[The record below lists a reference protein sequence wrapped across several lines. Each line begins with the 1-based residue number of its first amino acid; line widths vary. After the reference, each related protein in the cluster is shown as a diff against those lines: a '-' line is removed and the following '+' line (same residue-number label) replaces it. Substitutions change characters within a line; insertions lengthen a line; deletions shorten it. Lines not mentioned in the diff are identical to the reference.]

1 MLEKYLRLYYQKWMV
16 ERLANKISS
25 KIAPN
30 SITFTSIFLG
40 IFSAI
45 LLVLH
50 HSYWAVV
57 LLLLSGYLDTLDGT
71 IARLANKISPF
82 GSGLD
87 IVGDRIV
94 EFAIIFGLYLI
105 NPAIRATTTILML
118 GSILFC
124 ISSFLVV
131 GIFTINDSEKSF
143 HYSSGLIERFEAFIF
158 FIAMILVPQY
168 FNYIGN
174 IFALLVALTAFIRMY
189 EFKKQKQ
196 DGI

>member
-16 ERLANKISS
+16 ERLANKMSS
-25 KIAPN
+25 KVAPD

-40 IFSAI
+40 ILSAI
-45 LLVLH
+45 FLVLH
-50 HSYWAVV
+50 HSYWAVA

-94 EFAIIFGLYLI
+94 EFAIIFALYLVS
-105 NPAIRATTTILML
+105 PAIRATTTILML

-124 ISSFLVV
+124 VSSFLVV
-131 GIFTINDSEKSF
+131 GIFTINDSEKGF

-158 FIAMILVPQY
+158 FITMILLPQY

-189 EFKKQKQ
+189 EFKKQEQ
-196 DGI
+196 TGI

>member
-1 MLEKYLRLYYQKWMV
+1 MLEKYLRLYYQK
-16 ERLANKISS
+16 
-25 KIAPN
+25 
-30 SITFTSIFLG
+30 G
-40 IFSAI
+40 ILSAI
-45 LLVLH
+45 FLVLH
-50 HSYWAVV
+50 HSYWAVA

-94 EFAIIFGLYLI
+94 EFAIIFALYLV
-105 NPAIRATTTILML
+105 NPSIRATTTILML

-124 ISSFLVV
+124 VSSFLVV
-131 GIFTINDSEKSF
+131 GIFTINDSEKGF

-158 FIAMILVPQY
+158 FITMILLPQY

-189 EFKKQKQ
+189 EFKKQN
-196 DGI
+196 GI